1 MAPLR
6 TFAGSALAALAPI
19 LGGPLLGACEPQ
31 QDAVVAPA
39 VPASIV
45 GRVRVLDA
53 DVLIVDGKHVRL
65 ANAYAPESLL
75 HARCWAESL
84 ASDRAAEYVKDLI
97 DHARS
102 FDFKPNGQTDT
113 YNRAVGLMTIDGADL
128 GDILYEQG
136 LAARPVEPR
145 FDWCQPISKQADGAP
160 KISTLY
166 TSN

>member
-1 MAPLR
+1 MAPAR

-19 LGGPLLGACEPQ
+19 LGGLLLNACEPK
-31 QDAVVAPA
+31 QDAVIAAP
-39 VPASIV
+39 PPSIV

-65 ANAYAPESLL
+65 ANADAPESLL

-84 ASDRAAEYVKDLI
+84 ASERAVEYVKDLI
-97 DHARS
+97 ERARS

-113 YNRAVGLMTIDGADL
+113 YNRALGLMTVDGADL